1 MPHRLS
7 LVRQLA
13 ELRRAYT
20 GETDSTLLP
29 VVTSGVQRLTAD
41 DRALLHEVIGHN
53 HMARLFGHDEMPPP
67 PTHVRQALLHDTT
80 DPAQQELESAVLSA
94 AGKAVN
100 YLHLRRPADL
110 GRPARIFRMVRPD
123 RDEMVLHL
131 HGGVFGPLLAE
142 LMPREISGAVTGV
155 PGLRAKLCRRHVDLY
170 LVDQPQARI
179 MVSNVSWRQWTA
191 ALTFVDSV
199 IGSLGELAW
208 LGNDPTPLTE
218 AEQFT
223 LATRHRAPGP
233 VTLNSALLR
242 RGGVFR
248 DVRWWRAWTR
258 GRATTTIEWPTE
270 STVPIWPA
278 SDTREPRPTA
288 AFLSLGTVARLLL
301 HPLYGIPGDGHR
313 PRYFDQDGLTLAIP
327 GREDDGARSGIG
339 AVELVLRPRDAGQDD
354 GDPFEGPCW
363 RDASDARTDF
373 QRVLAVPNPMHPRP
387 ATAPKPGSDHRP
399 AD

>member
-7 LVRQLA
+7 LVRRLA
-13 ELRRAYT
+13 LLRRAYT
-20 GETDSTLLP
+20 GETDSSLLP

-41 DRALLHEVIGHN
+41 DRALLHEILDHN

-67 PTHVRQALLHDTT
+67 PPHVRQALLHDTT

-100 YLHLRRPADL
+100 YLYLRQPADL
-110 GRPARIFRMVRPD
+110 GRPARIFRMVRPG

-131 HGGVFGPLLAE
+131 YGGVLGPLLAE
-142 LMPREISGAVTGV
+142 LMPREIGGAVTGV
-155 PGLRAKLCRRHVDLY
+155 PGLRAEVCRRHVDLY

-179 MVSNVSWRQWTA
+179 MLSNVSWRHWTA
-191 ALTFVDSV
+191 ALTFVDRV

-223 LATRHRAPGP
+223 MATRHRAPGP
-233 VTLNSALLR
+233 VALNSALLR

-258 GRATTTIEWPTE
+258 GRTTTTIEWPTE
-270 STVPIWPA
+270 SAVSVLPA
-278 SDTREPRPTA
+278 SDTAEPRPVA
-288 AFLSLGTVARLLL
+288 ASLHLGTVARLLL
-301 HPLYGIPGDGHR
+301 HPLFGIPGHSPR
-313 PRYFDQDGLTLAIP
+313 PHYFHNDRLTLTIP
-327 GREDDGARSGIG
+327 DHDNGDARSGV
-339 AVELVLRPRDAGQDD
+339 VELVLRPHNPDQDD
-354 GDPFEGPCW
+354 GDPFAGLSW
-363 RDASDARTDF
+363 RDASDAWTDF
-373 QRVLAVPNPMHPRP
+373 QRVLAAPNPTFPRP
-387 ATAPKPGSDHRP
+387 ATAPKPGPHQNRT
-399 AD
+399 